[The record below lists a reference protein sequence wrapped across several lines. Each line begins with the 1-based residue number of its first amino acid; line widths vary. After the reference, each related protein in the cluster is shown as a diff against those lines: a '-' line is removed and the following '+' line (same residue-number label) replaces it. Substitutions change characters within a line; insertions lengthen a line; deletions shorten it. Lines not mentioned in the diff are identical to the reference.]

1 MEISKNFKAQ
11 KNKKEQLLYNVD
23 LLLEKIDPN
32 SENYKLAE
40 SIKLVIGNIPIDIK
54 QVIEQKV
61 MLKKLTAMKLEIETD
76 KKMNFFVTLVYVLP
90 DKKGD

>member
-1 MEISKNFKAQ
+1 MEISKNFKVQ
-11 KNKKEQLLYNVD
+11 KNKKKQLLYNVD

-76 KKMNFFVTLVYVLP
+76 KKMNFLVTLVYVLP

>member
-1 MEISKNFKAQ
+1 MEISKNFKVQ
-11 KNKKEQLLYNVD
+11 KKQKEQLLYNVD
-23 LLLEKIDPN
+23 LLLEKIDTN

-76 KKMNFFVTLVYVLP
+76 KKMNFLVTLVYVLP

>member
-1 MEISKNFKAQ
+1 MKVSKNFKVQ
-11 KNKKEQLLYNVD
+11 KNEKEQLLYNVD

-32 SENYKLAE
+32 SKNYKLAE

-54 QVIEQKV
+54 QTIEQKV

-76 KKMNFFVTLVYVLP
+76 KKMNFLVTLVYVLP

>member
-1 MEISKNFKAQ
+1 MEVSKNFKVQ
-11 KNKKEQLLYNVD
+11 KNEKKQLLYNVD

-40 SIKLVIGNIPIDIK
+40 SIKLVIGNVPIDIK
-54 QVIEQKV
+54 QAIEQKV
-61 MLKKLTAMKLEIETD
+61 MLKKLTTMKLEIETD
-76 KKMNFFVTLVYVLP
+76 KKMNFLVTLVYVLP

>member
-1 MEISKNFKAQ
+1 MEISKNFKVQ
-11 KNKKEQLLYNVD
+11 KKQKEQLLYNVD
-23 LLLEKIDPN
+23 LLLEKIDTN
-32 SENYKLAE
+32 SKNYKLAE

-76 KKMNFFVTLVYVLP
+76 KKMNFLVTLVYVLP

>member
-1 MEISKNFKAQ
+1 MEVSKNFKEQ

-61 MLKKLTAMKLEIETD
+61 MLKKSTAMKLEIETD
-76 KKMNFFVTLVYVLP
+76 KKMNFLVTLIYVLP
-90 DKKGD
+90 DKKGN

>member
-1 MEISKNFKAQ
+1 MEISKNFKVQ
-11 KNKKEQLLYNVD
+11 KKQKEQLLYNVD
-23 LLLEKIDPN
+23 LLLEKIDTN

>member
-1 MEISKNFKAQ
+1 MKVSKNFKVQ
-11 KNKKEQLLYNVD
+11 KNEKEQLLYNVD
-23 LLLEKIDPN
+23 LLLEKIDPD

-54 QVIEQKV
+54 QTIEQKV

-76 KKMNFFVTLVYVLP
+76 KKMNFLVTLVYVLP

>member
-1 MEISKNFKAQ
+1 MKVSKNFKVQ
-11 KNKKEQLLYNVD
+11 KNEKEQLLYNVD

-32 SENYKLAE
+32 SKNYKLAE

-54 QVIEQKV
+54 QTIEQKV

-76 KKMNFFVTLVYVLP
+76 KKMNFLATLVYVLP

>member
-1 MEISKNFKAQ
+1 MEISKNFKVQ
-11 KNKKEQLLYNVD
+11 KKQKEQLLYNVD
-23 LLLEKIDPN
+23 LLLEKIDTN

-54 QVIEQKV
+54 QIIEQKV

-76 KKMNFFVTLVYVLP
+76 KKMNFLVTLVYVLP